1 MPLIVKPKIN
11 KDTNKKI
18 ELASEDNHVAVC
30 VGIWDMGNTATTFRE
45 TKETKILHKILIRW
59 EIDENIQEEGE
70 YQGKKKCVDKPYN
83 FTFHEKSN
91 LRRDV
96 ESWIGKLKDDVIMV
110 GFDLETLIG
119 QPCMLNIAHNID
131 EQGNKWA
138 NVMNISKLPKGL
150 QPFITDNLET
160 YRQQEPAFVQKRRDK
175 YAEKLAEYMATQNRP
190 TTEEQQDKA
199 EF

>member
-11 KDTNKKI
+11 NENKKI

-30 VGIWDMGNTATTFRE
+30 VGVWDLGNTAVTFNTTN
-45 TKETKILHKILIRW
+45 ETKILHKILIRW
-59 EIDENIQEEGE
+59 EIDEELQQEGE
-70 YQGKKKCVDKPYN
+70 YKGKKKCVEQTYN

-91 LRRDV
+91 LRRAV

-110 GFDLETLIG
+110 GFDLESLIG
-119 QPCMLNIAHNID
+119 QACMLNIVHNID
-131 EQGNKWA
+131 EHGKTWV
-138 NVMNISKLPKGL
+138 NVNNISKLPKGL
-150 QPFITDNLET
+150 QPFETDNLET

-175 YAEKLAEYMATQNRP
+175 YVEKLAEYMATQNRP